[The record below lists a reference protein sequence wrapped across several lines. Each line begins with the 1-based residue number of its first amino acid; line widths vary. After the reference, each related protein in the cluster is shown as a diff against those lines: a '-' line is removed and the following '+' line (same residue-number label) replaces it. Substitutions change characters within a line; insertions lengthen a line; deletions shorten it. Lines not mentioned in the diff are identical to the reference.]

1 MVADEIGVRLHDRST
16 LGEVLTAEEQGLLD
30 AWYAEKDGAEAV
42 VLERRVVVMP
52 SFQMLQV
59 QLDLALTQLAS
70 SIVQLQQIRA
80 ENDRLRLEI
89 VGLKQQL
96 VMPKSA

>member
-1 MVADEIGVRLHDRST
+1 MVADELGMRLHDRST
-16 LGEVLTAEEQGLLD
+16 MGEVLTMEEQGLLD

-59 QLDLALTQLAS
+59 QLDLALAQLAG
-70 SIVQLQQIRA
+70 SIGLTQQISV
-80 ENDRLRLEI
+80 ENDRLR
-89 VGLKQQL
+89 
-96 VMPKSA
+96 

>member
-1 MVADEIGVRLHDRST
+1 MVADEIGMRLHDRST
-16 LGEVLTAEEQGLLD
+16 LGEVLTAEDQGLLD

-59 QLDLALTQLAS
+59 QLDLALAQLAS
-70 SIVQLQQIRA
+70 SIAQLQQIGA
-80 ENDRLRLEI
+80 ENKRLHLEI
-89 VGLKQQL
+89 VGLKRQL
-96 VMPKSA
+96 VMT